1 MITISLKHYF
11 PPDLTSTR
19 TYERYPVTYD
29 LVIKNGTVIDPSQK
43 ICEKKDIAVAGG
55 KIADVNNYI
64 SDGNSHDVIEAEGLL
79 VAPGLVDLHVHVW
92 WGVAHL
98 AIEADPAC
106 VYRGVTTAIDAG
118 SSGSNTIAGFHRYV
132 IDQAH
137 TRVLAFLHISGMGQL
152 DNNIGELE
160 DIRWARV
167 EQAIEAAELH
177 SDVIVGIKV
186 RLTENIVGSNDLIAL
201 KRALEAGQELNKPV
215 MIHIGGSVNQVEE
228 FLEQLRPGDI
238 VTHSFTGRPH
248 GILDNNNKVIDAA
261 WDAMNRGVIFDV
273 GHGAGSFSFPVAEAC
288 LEQGLG
294 PGTVSSDVHRY
305 NIRGPVFDLMTTL
318 SKYIHLGYSIG
329 DAIALGSSIP
339 SAAVGLP
346 DNIGTLKIGADADI
360 AIIEHRKG
368 PITFSD
374 ADGNERNGNQ
384 LLLPVETLRK
394 GKRFNPQHSAHPNLL
409 GHPHRH

>member
-1 MITISLKHYF
+1 M
-11 PPDLTSTR
+11 
-19 TYERYPVTYD
+19 TYD

-43 ICEKKDIAVAGG
+43 TCVKKDIAVAGG
-55 KIADVNNYI
+55 KIAAVENYI

-346 DNIGTLKIGADADI
+346 GNIGTLKIGADADI

>member
-1 MITISLKHYF
+1 M
-11 PPDLTSTR
+11 
-19 TYERYPVTYD
+19 TYD

-43 ICEKKDIAVAGG
+43 TCEKKDIAVAGG
-55 KIADVNNYI
+55 KIAAVENYI

-79 VAPGLVDLHVHVW
+79 VTPGLVDLHVHVW

-409 GHPHRH
+409 GHPHRD

>member
-1 MITISLKHYF
+1 M
-11 PPDLTSTR
+11 
-19 TYERYPVTYD
+19 TYD

-55 KIADVNNYI
+55 KIVAVNNYI

-79 VAPGLVDLHVHVW
+79 VTPGLVDLHVHVW

>member
-1 MITISLKHYF
+1 M
-11 PPDLTSTR
+11 
-19 TYERYPVTYD
+19 TYD

-43 ICEKKDIAVAGG
+43 TCEKKDIAVAGG
-55 KIADVNNYI
+55 KIAAVENYI

-132 IDQAH
+132 INQAH

-346 DNIGTLKIGADADI
+346 GNIGTLKIGADADI

>member
-1 MITISLKHYF
+1 M
-11 PPDLTSTR
+11 
-19 TYERYPVTYD
+19 TYD
-29 LVIKNGTVIDPSQK
+29 LVIKNGTVIDPYQK

-55 KIADVNNYI
+55 KIAAVNNYI

-79 VAPGLVDLHVHVW
+79 VTPGLVDLHVHVW

>member
-1 MITISLKHYF
+1 M
-11 PPDLTSTR
+11 
-19 TYERYPVTYD
+19 TYD
-29 LVIKNGTVIDPSQK
+29 LVIKNGTVIAPSQK
-43 ICEKKDIAVAGG
+43 TCEKKDIAVAGG
-55 KIADVNNYI
+55 KIAAVNNYI

>member
-1 MITISLKHYF
+1 M
-11 PPDLTSTR
+11 
-19 TYERYPVTYD
+19 TYD
-29 LVIKNGTVIDPSQK
+29 LVIKNGTVIDPAQG
-43 ICEKKDIAVAGG
+43 IHAKKDIAVAGG
-55 KIADVNNYI
+55 KIAVIEDYV
-64 SDGNSHDVIEAEGLL
+64 SDGNTHDVIEADDLL
-79 VAPGLVDLHVHVW
+79 VTPGLVDLHVHVW

-106 VYRGVTTAIDAG
+106 VHRGVTTAIDAG

-132 IDQAH
+132 IDKVN

-152 DNNIGELE
+152 DDDIGELE

-167 EQAIEAAELH
+167 EKAVEAAKLH

-186 RLTENIVGSNDLIAL
+186 RLTEAIVGSNDMVAL
-201 KRALEAGQELNKPV
+201 DRALEAGGELNKPV
-215 MIHIGGSVNQVEE
+215 MIHIGGTVSKFEN
-228 FLEQLRPGDI
+228 FLEKLRPGDI
-238 VTHSFTGRPH
+238 VTHSFTGNSH

-261 WDAMNRGVIFDV
+261 WDAMKRGIIFDV

-305 NIRGPVFDLMTTL
+305 NVRGPVFDLMTTL
-318 SKYIHLGYSIG
+318 SKYIHLGYSVD
-329 DAIALGSSIP
+329 DALALGTAKP
-339 SAAVGLP
+339 AAAVGLP
-346 DNIGTLKIGADADI
+346 DHIGTLKVGADADI
-360 AIIEHRKG
+360 AVVQHREG
-368 PITFSD
+368 PVTFRD
-374 ADGNERNGNQ
+374 AAGNERSGNQ

-394 GKRFNPQHSAHPNLL
+394 GRRFNPVHSVHPHLV

>member
-1 MITISLKHYF
+1 M
-11 PPDLTSTR
+11 
-19 TYERYPVTYD
+19 TYD

-43 ICEKKDIAVAGG
+43 TCEKKDIAVAGG
-55 KIADVNNYI
+55 KIAAVENYI

-248 GILDNNNKVIDAA
+248 GVLDNNNKVIDAA

>member
-1 MITISLKHYF
+1 M
-11 PPDLTSTR
+11 
-19 TYERYPVTYD
+19 TYD
-29 LVIKNGTVIDPSQK
+29 LVIKNGTVIDPSQET
-43 ICEKKDIAVAGG
+43 CEKKDIAVAGG
-55 KIADVNNYI
+55 KIAAVENYI

-79 VAPGLVDLHVHVW
+79 VTPGLVDLHVHVW

-152 DNNIGELE
+152 DNDIGELE
-160 DIRWARV
+160 DVRWARV
-167 EQAIEAAELH
+167 EQAVEAAKLH

-201 KRALEAGQELNKPV
+201 ERALEAGQELSKPV
-215 MIHIGGSVNQVEE
+215 MIHIGGSVNEVEE

-318 SKYIHLGYSIG
+318 SKYIHLGYSIE
-329 DAIALGSSIP
+329 DAVALGSSIP

-346 DNIGTLKIGADADI
+346 DNIGTLKVGADADI
-360 AIIEHRKG
+360 AIIEHREC

-374 ADGNERNGNQ
+374 ADGNERSGNQ

-409 GHPHRH
+409 GHSHRT

>member
-1 MITISLKHYF
+1 M
-11 PPDLTSTR
+11 
-19 TYERYPVTYD
+19 TYD
-29 LVIKNGTVIDPSQK
+29 LVIKNGTVIDPSQET
-43 ICEKKDIAVAGG
+43 CEKKDIAVAGG
-55 KIADVNNYI
+55 KIAAVENYI

-79 VAPGLVDLHVHVW
+79 VTPGLVDLHVHVW

-118 SSGSNTIAGFHRYV
+118 SSGSNTISGFHRYV
-132 IDQAH
+132 IDQAD

-152 DNNIGELE
+152 DNDIGELE

-167 EQAIEAAELH
+167 EQAVEAAKLH

-201 KRALEAGQELNKPV
+201 ERALEAGQELSKPV

-318 SKYIHLGYSIG
+318 SKYIHLGYSIE
-329 DAIALGSSIP
+329 DAVALGSSIP

-346 DNIGTLKIGADADI
+346 DNIGTLKVGADADI

-374 ADGNERNGNQ
+374 ADGNERSGTQ

-409 GHPHRH
+409 GHSHSA

>member
-1 MITISLKHYF
+1 M
-11 PPDLTSTR
+11 
-19 TYERYPVTYD
+19 TYD

-55 KIADVNNYI
+55 KITAVENYI

-79 VAPGLVDLHVHVW
+79 VTPGLVDLHVHVW

-118 SSGSNTIAGFHRYV
+118 SSGSNTISGFHRYV
-132 IDQAH
+132 IDQAD

-152 DNNIGELE
+152 DNDIGELE

-167 EQAIEAAELH
+167 EQAVEAAKLH

-201 KRALEAGQELNKPV
+201 ERALEAGQELSKPV

-318 SKYIHLGYSIG
+318 SKYIHLGYSIE
-329 DAIALGSSIP
+329 DAVALGSSIP

-346 DNIGTLKIGADADI
+346 DNIGTLKVGADADI

-368 PITFSD
+368 PIKFSD
-374 ADGNERNGNQ
+374 ADGNERSGNQ

-409 GHPHRH
+409 GHSHGT

>member
-1 MITISLKHYF
+1 M
-11 PPDLTSTR
+11 
-19 TYERYPVTYD
+19 TYD
-29 LVIKNGTVIDPSQK
+29 LVIKDGTVIDPSQK
-43 ICEKKDIAVAGG
+43 TCEKKDIAVAGG
-55 KIADVNNYI
+55 KIAAVNNYI

-79 VAPGLVDLHVHVW
+79 VTPGLVDLHVHVW

>member
-1 MITISLKHYF
+1 M
-11 PPDLTSTR
+11 
-19 TYERYPVTYD
+19 TYD

-43 ICEKKDIAVAGG
+43 TCEKKDIAVAGG
-55 KIADVNNYI
+55 KIAAVENYI

-79 VAPGLVDLHVHVW
+79 VTPGLVDLHVHVW

-384 LLLPVETLRK
+384 LLLPLETLRK

>member
-1 MITISLKHYF
+1 M
-11 PPDLTSTR
+11 
-19 TYERYPVTYD
+19 TYD

-43 ICEKKDIAVAGG
+43 TCEKKDIAVAGG
-55 KIADVNNYI
+55 KIAAVENYI

-79 VAPGLVDLHVHVW
+79 VTPGLVDLHVHVW

-409 GHPHRH
+409 GHAHRH